1 MQFNRLEFNEF
12 PRTWGVITIPE
23 NFVVY
28 RGGTS
33 PPLLKSDPR
42 FFSDF
47 NTADMYTR
55 MQPNYK
61 TYACCTNELKL
72 MDIRTLKYLFLEYV
86 GYNRLMFTDD
96 ELGLIKKIKFALG
109 LIPIKNQLDY
119 IQTYADV
126 HTGLYHWKTKY
137 PNPGNLSDV
146 EYDIRCNYEEKI
158 GNGPMHMNF
167 EENIEYYMSYGN
179 RISEGSIDD
188 YMVGLLKI
196 IFKDVIDGYIA
207 PRLETV
213 WHDFNFH
220 SELCLFDPSKSLKL
234 CTEVPSGVTD
244 PDSYIPPINIGAL
257 LGTRVIADFDFMLG
271 GGKEDGE
278 ERSKCARKDKFEQL
292 KTLPQNFAN
301 ENDTK
306 TIQEEIKKHWKIE
319 QVEEDLSDKTVP
331 FKENFY
337 EVFGNTSKTQVSK
350 INTDNINTGKPNVEK
365 TTNTRTN
372 SKIIKTNTG
381 TNSKKENSIKTE
393 TRGIYDPELF

>member
-28 RGGTS
+28 RGGTG

-47 NTADMYTR
+47 HTADLYTR

-72 MDIRTLKYLFLEYV
+72 MDIRTLRYLFLEYV

-126 HTGLYHWKTKY
+126 HGGLYHWKSKY
-137 PNPGNLSDV
+137 PDPGNLSDI

-179 RISEGSIDD
+179 RISEASIDD
-188 YMVGLLKI
+188 YMVGLLKV
-196 IFKDVIDGYIA
+196 IFQDAIDGYIA

-234 CTEVPSGVTD
+234 CTEVPTGVTD
-244 PDSYIPPINIGAL
+244 PDAYVPPINIGTL
-257 LGTRVIADFDFMLG
+257 LGTRVVADFDFMVG
-271 GGKEDGE
+271 GGDE
-278 ERSKCARKDKFEQL
+278 ENRSKCERKDKLEQF
-292 KTLPQNFAN
+292 KTLSQNFAN

-306 TIQEEIKKHWKIE
+306 TIQKEIKKHWKIE

-337 EVFGNTSKTQVSK
+337 EVFGKYNSSRKNSSHVVKT
-350 INTDNINTGKPNVEK
+350 NTGI
-365 TTNTRTN
+365 N

-381 TNSKKENSIKTE
+381 INSKKENSIRIE
-393 TRGIYDPELF
+393 TRDIYDPELF